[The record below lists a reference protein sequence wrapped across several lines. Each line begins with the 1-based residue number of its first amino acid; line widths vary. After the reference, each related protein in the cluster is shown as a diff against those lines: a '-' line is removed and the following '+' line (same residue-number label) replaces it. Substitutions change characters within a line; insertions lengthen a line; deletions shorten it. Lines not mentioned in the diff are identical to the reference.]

1 MVDYIGHLSKA
12 VRPSPRLLLSKPA
25 RANVY
30 RHAGEALRRQMKR
43 YGPAMPE
50 AEIAAELARFYRAA
64 AQVERAVQEAERP
77 AD

>member
-1 MVDYIGHLSKA
+1 MA
-12 VRPSPRLLLSKPA
+12 VERVANLHPA
-25 RANVY
+25 ITVWKD
-30 RHAGEALRRQMKR
+30 EE
-43 YGPAMPE
+43 E